1 MMTMTQTEERLTQ
14 LKQQHAQLTQEIQSL
29 DGIRQQAMT
38 NLYKL
43 EGAIQALHEVMQ
55 EQEQTED
62 EPSE

>member
-1 MMTMTQTEERLTQ
+1 MMTMTHAEERLTQ

-29 DGIRQQAMT
+29 DGIRQQAVA

-43 EGAIQALHEVMQ
+43 EGAIQALQEVVQ
-55 EQEQTED
+55 EQEQTGD